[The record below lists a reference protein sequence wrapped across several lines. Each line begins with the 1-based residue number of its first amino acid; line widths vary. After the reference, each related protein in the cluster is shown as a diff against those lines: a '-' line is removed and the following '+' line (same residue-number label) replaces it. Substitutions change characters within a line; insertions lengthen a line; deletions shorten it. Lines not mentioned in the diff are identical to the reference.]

1 MGTQTR
7 RRRVARGGARACTQL
22 ADTRPCQAAPC
33 PRPCSWGGW
42 AAWSS
47 CSATCGSGRQL
58 RRRAVVTRAV
68 AGGSCSPARDGVEAR
83 VCAVAECEAE
93 TCCAEIEVS
102 SAGGARLDQALYM
115 GVYTRM
121 VREYNGRPAYTKAAG
136 HEPLYVYYFTSHR
149 DGISLWV
156 IGPQLGQFIAGIR
169 NAAAGDCAHG
179 LGSGWTYASRAGVW
193 EDDDPSLAV
202 RCHNNTGS
210 TTTATTTTATTVTST
225 TARAAA
231 RRPKATVSSGLAGG
245 AVDCVWGEWS
255 GWSECSRSCD
265 GGETTR

>member
-1 MGTQTR
+1 
-7 RRRVARGGARACTQL
+7 
-22 ADTRPCQAAPC
+22 
-33 PRPCSWGGW
+33 
-42 AAWSS
+42 
-47 CSATCGSGRQL
+47 
-58 RRRAVVTRAV
+58 
-68 AGGSCSPARDGVEAR
+68 
-83 VCAVAECEAE
+83 
-93 TCCAEIEVS
+93 
-102 SAGGARLDQALYM
+102 M

-193 EDDDPSLAV
+193 EDDDPSLTV

-210 TTTATTTTATTVTST
+210 SITTTTAQ
-225 TARAAA
+225 AAA
-231 RRPKATVSSGLAGG
+231 RRPKATVSSLAGG

-255 GWSECSRSCD
+255 G
-265 GGETTR
+265 

>member
-1 MGTQTR
+1 MNINNAEPIPR
-7 RRRVARGGARACTQL
+7 EEA
-22 ADTRPCQAAPC
+22 QAE
-33 PRPCSWGGW
+33 
-42 AAWSS
+42 
-47 CSATCGSGRQL
+47 L
-58 RRRAVVTRAV
+58 K
-68 AGGSCSPARDGVEAR
+68 
-83 VCAVAECEAE
+83 E
-93 TCCAEIEVS
+93 TCPGLLLRGERVDMAF
-102 SAGGARLDQALYM
+102 
-115 GVYTRM
+115 
-121 VREYNGRPAYTKAAG
+121 KAMRDK
-136 HEPLYVYYFTSHR
+136 YYFTSHR

-210 TTTATTTTATTVTST
+210 TITTTTATTTTVSTT

-231 RRPKATVSSGLAGG
+231 RRPKATVSSGGLGG